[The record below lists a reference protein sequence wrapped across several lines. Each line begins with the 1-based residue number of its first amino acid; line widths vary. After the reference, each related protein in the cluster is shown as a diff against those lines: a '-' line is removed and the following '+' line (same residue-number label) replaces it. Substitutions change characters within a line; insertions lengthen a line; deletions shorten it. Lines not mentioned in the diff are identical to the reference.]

1 MKEKLTRGIGGIPMY
16 VGVITCDNDY
26 YCMIIYELILEML
39 VSLRLIWEI
48 NVLSTRLL
56 LSVWPACVKRA

>member
-1 MKEKLTRGIGGIPMY
+1 MY